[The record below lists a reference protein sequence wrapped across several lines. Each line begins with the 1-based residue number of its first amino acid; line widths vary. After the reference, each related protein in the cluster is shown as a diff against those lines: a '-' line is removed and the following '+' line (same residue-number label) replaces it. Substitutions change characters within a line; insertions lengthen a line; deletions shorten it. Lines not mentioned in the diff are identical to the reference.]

1 MSLMPAEIAFGDPG
15 LNIFTNETYFNLRN
29 FTDYDVPV
37 KIMDVVSKIPM
48 VGSKKMQ

>member
-37 KIMDVVSKIPM
+37 KIMDVVSKIPL